1 MLLEF
6 YFSQYILN
14 KYVLLMVQGNG
25 YFGFCVSYEED
36 YMCQMCGMYLVGF
49 YYWVGK
55 GEINELV
62 NLFDVVGM
70 EIVING
76 EVFLLFYEV
85 WQRELDFVSGEL
97 CCNVVW
103 CISNGVGYIIVSCC
117 FVLVD

>member
-1 MLLEF
+1 MGL
-6 YFSQYILN
+6 
-14 KYVLLMVQGNG
+14 
-25 YFGFCVSYEED
+25 
-36 YMCQMCGMYLVGF
+36 

-85 WQRELDFVSGEL
+85 W
-97 CCNVVW
+97 
-103 CISNGVGYIIVSCC
+103 
-117 FVLVD
+117 